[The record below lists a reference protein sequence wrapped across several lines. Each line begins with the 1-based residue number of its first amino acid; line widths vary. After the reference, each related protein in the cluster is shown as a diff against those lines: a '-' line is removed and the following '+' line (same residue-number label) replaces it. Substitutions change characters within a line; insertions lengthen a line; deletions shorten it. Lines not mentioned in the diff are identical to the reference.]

1 MMSGLA
7 GWLSR
12 GLLAVSGAGNR
23 ARVLLRRAMYG
34 GVAEIG
40 PRARFLDG
48 GSVANIRG
56 QRGAVRIGAHSIISG
71 ELLTFAHGG
80 SIVIGEWCYVGAGTR
95 IWSAA
100 GIVIGDRVLVSHGVN
115 IHDSDSHPRD
125 HGARHEQFVAI
136 AGRGHPR
143 SITGIAAAPVRIG
156 DDAWIGFNS
165 TVLKGVTI
173 GARSIIGAGSI
184 VTRDVPPDS
193 LYIGNAVVGSTK

>member
-1 MMSGLA
+1 MSGPA

-12 GLLAVSGAGNR
+12 GLLAAASAGSR
-23 ARVLLRRAMYG
+23 ARSLMRRAMYAG
-34 GVAEIG
+34 LTETGPGV
-40 PRARFLDG
+40 RFLDG
-48 GSVANIRG
+48 SAVANIRG
-56 QRGAVRIGAHSIISG
+56 ERAAVRIGAHSIIGG

-80 SIVIGEWCYVGAGTR
+80 SIAIGKWCFVGVGTR

-125 HGARHEQFVAI
+125 PGARHEQFVAI
-136 AGRGHPR
+136 AQRGHPR
-143 SITGIAAAPVRIG
+143 FITGIAAAPVTIG
-156 DDAWIGFNS
+156 DDAWIGFNA

-173 GARSIIGAGSI
+173 GARSIVGAGSI

-193 LYIGNAVVGSTK
+193 LYIGNAIVGSTK

>member
-1 MMSGLA
+1 MSGPA
-7 GWLSR
+7 AWLSR
-12 GLLAVSGAGNR
+12 GLMAASKAGDR
-23 ARVLLRRAMYG
+23 ARVLLRRAMFG

-40 PRARFLDG
+40 PRVRFLDG

-56 QRGAVRIGAHSIISG
+56 ERGAVRIGAHSIIGG

-80 SIVIGEWCYVGAGTR
+80 SIAIGEWCYVGAGTR

-100 GIVIGDRVLVSHGVN
+100 EIVIGDRVLVSHGVN

-125 HGARHEQFVAI
+125 PGARHQQFVAI
-136 AGRGHPR
+136 ARHGHPR
-143 SITGIAAAPVRIG
+143 FITGIAAAPVKIG
-156 DDAWIGFNS
+156 DDAWIGFNA

-173 GARSIIGAGSI
+173 GARSIVGAGSI

-193 LYIGNAVVGSTK
+193 LYIGNAIVGSSK